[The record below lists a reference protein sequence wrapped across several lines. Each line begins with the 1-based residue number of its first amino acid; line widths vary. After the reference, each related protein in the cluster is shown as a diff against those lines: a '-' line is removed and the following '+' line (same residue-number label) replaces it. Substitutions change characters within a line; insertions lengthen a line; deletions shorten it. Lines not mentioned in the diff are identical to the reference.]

1 MSGRVALVT
10 GAARGQGRAHVT
22 RLAEAGADIIAI
34 DICDE
39 VSPTIPYGPAS
50 SEDLEATACAV
61 KSLGR
66 DVLAR
71 VVDIRDLSA
80 VTEVVTDGVRRFGRL
95 DVMVANA
102 GVFGWDRAWELSE
115 TQWDTM
121 IAVNLSGT
129 WRTIRAAVPAMIEAG
144 NGGSV
149 VIVSSAAGL
158 KALPCRPRSIEVL
171 ITHATSA
178 SSRATASCRKG
189 ERLCC

>member
-80 VTEVVTDGVRRFGRL
+80 VTEVVTDG
-95 DVMVANA
+95 
-102 GVFGWDRAWELSE
+102 S
-115 TQWDTM
+115 
-121 IAVNLSGT
+121 
-129 WRTIRAAVPAMIEAG
+129 
-144 NGGSV
+144 GGSV
-149 VIVSSAAGL
+149 DSTWWWPTPGCSAG
-158 KALPCRPRSIEVL
+158 
-171 ITHATSA
+171 TGHG
-178 SSRATASCRKG
+178 SCRRRSG
-189 ERLCC
+189 TP